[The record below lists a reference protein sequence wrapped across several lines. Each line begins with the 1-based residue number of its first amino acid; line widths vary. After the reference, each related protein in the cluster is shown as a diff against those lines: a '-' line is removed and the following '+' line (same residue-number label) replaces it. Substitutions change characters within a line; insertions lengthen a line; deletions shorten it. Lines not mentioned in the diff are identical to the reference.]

1 MNTDAKPKDI
11 LEELVL
17 ARQEGNPV
25 ALAVIVKARGSVP
38 RHTGTKM
45 LVYAD
50 GRTSGTIGGGVLEA
64 RVLQQALESLEDYQS
79 RYIPYSIVDPGRGD
93 PGICGGEV
101 EVFVEPYLPPI
112 TILIIGCGH
121 VGQSVAKLANWLGF
135 RVVASDDREGMATPE
150 VVPDADLYFPG
161 SFSDT
166 ISSFKININTYVVAV
181 TRNVEVDREILPKLL
196 ETEAPYIG
204 VIGSRRR
211 WEETQRLL
219 SEDGIDQDQMS
230 RFHSPIGLE
239 LHAETPEEIAVS
251 ILAEVI
257 MIHRGG
263 SGNRMAAVPAEQGV

>member
-1 MNTDAKPKDI
+1 MNAYAKPKDI
-11 LEELVL
+11 LEELVV

-50 GRTSGTIGGGVLEA
+50 GRTSGTIGGGELEA
-64 RVLQQALESLEDYQS
+64 RVLQQALASLEDNKS
-79 RYIPYSIVDPGRGD
+79 RYIPYSLVDPERGD

-101 EVFVEPYLPPI
+101 EVFVEPYLPPT

-121 VGQSVAKLANWLGF
+121 VGQAVAQLANWLGF
-135 RVVASDDREGMATPE
+135 RVVVSDDREGMATPE
-150 VVPDADLYFPG
+150 VVPDADYYFPG
-161 SFSDT
+161 SIEDT
-166 ISSFKININTYVVAV
+166 LSSFKVNITTYVVAV
-181 TRNVEVDREILPKLL
+181 TRNVELDRVILPKIL

-204 VIGSRRR
+204 IIGSRRR

-219 SEDGIDQDQMS
+219 LEDGIDKDQMS

-263 SGNRMAAVPAEQGV
+263 SGNRMAAVPSEQGI